1 MSDQNEDRIL
11 SLFPTPLYTYKLE
24 DEAYAS
30 VQNELQIVVDKLYLN
45 NTWAQNPNWS
55 SNSQLLSNKGNFVE
69 SILKIEDMEVVKSF
83 ILDHCLEFMRLQEVK
98 PNYKPAI
105 ESSWLTLTTPGL
117 SSHIHDHGSTH
128 ISGVYWFKTNGQDG
142 DLVFRNA
149 FKALKC
155 NPIGADAANE
165 ARFSPEQGRIVLW
178 PGYLDHSVNENKTSE
193 DRISLS
199 FNIILETGEFE
210 ISDMQA
216 FMIEQIQKQ
225 NFQTG
230 VA

>member
-24 DEAYAS
+24 AEAYAS
-30 VQNELQIVVDKLYLN
+30 VQNELQIVADKLYLN

-69 SILKIEDMEVVKSF
+69 SSLKIEDMEAVKSF

-117 SSHIHDHGSTH
+117 SSHIHDQEVL
-128 ISGVYWFKTNGQDG
+128 ISAEYIGLKQMDKT
-142 DLVFRNA
+142 V
-149 FKALKC
+149 
-155 NPIGADAANE
+155 
-165 ARFSPEQGRIVLW
+165 
-178 PGYLDHSVNENKTSE
+178 T
-193 DRISLS
+193 
-199 FNIILETGEFE
+199 
-210 ISDMQA
+210 
-216 FMIEQIQKQ
+216 
-225 NFQTG
+225 
-230 VA
+230 